1 MNLGI
6 EIGGT
11 KLQIGVSGTV
21 AGTLD
26 EVFRFDIDPAQ
37 GAQGILYTIE
47 DKINSLSTKPIN
59 IGIGFGGPIDSDAGI
74 VAASH
79 QIEGW
84 SGFDLKAWCSQRF
97 DAKIFVENDANTAAL
112 AEAKYGAG
120 KNYDKV
126 FYITLGSG
134 IGGGMV
140 VNQQL
145 YHGDSPGEAE
155 IGLIKINKK
164 SSATLE
170 SMCSG
175 WALNKVI
182 RKAVQQTD
190 NSILKF
196 LIGDKGSHE
205 SKFLKEAIQQS
216 DELAIKIFDEYCD
229 ILAYGLSFVVHL
241 FNPEVIVIGGGVSLI
256 GEDLTEKLAQ
266 KLPNYISNTY
276 LPGPEIKLSSLGEQV
291 VLIGALSLIT

>member
-1 MNLGI
+1 MNLGV

-11 KLQIGVSGTV
+11 KLQIGVSGTEPW
-21 AGTLD
+21 TLN
-26 EVFRFDIDPAQ
+26 EVYRYDIDPTQ
-37 GAQGILYTIE
+37 GAQGILDTIE
-47 DKINSLSTKPIN
+47 DVISSLSNKPKN
-59 IGIGFGGPIDSDAGI
+59 IGIGFGGPIDRVTGV

-84 SGFDLKAWCSQRF
+84 SGFDLKAWCSQKF
-97 DAKIFVENDANTAAL
+97 NTEVFVENDANCAAI
-112 AEAKYGAG
+112 AEARYGTG

-140 VNQQL
+140 VNKEL
-145 YHGDSPGEAE
+145 YHGNSPGEAE
-155 IGLIKINKK
+155 IGLIKMGKK
-164 SSATLE
+164 SDATLE

-182 RKAVQQTD
+182 RKAVQKTD
-190 NSILKF
+190 TTILKS
-196 LIGDKGSHE
+196 LIGESDSHE

-216 DELAIKIFDEYCD
+216 DELAIKIFNEYCD
-229 ILAYGLSFVVHL
+229 ILAYGLSFIVHL

-256 GEDLTEKLAQ
+256 GEDLTDNIAR
-266 KLPNYISNTY
+266 KLPKYVSQTY
-276 LPGPEIKLSSLGEQV
+276 RPGPEIKLSTIGEEV